1 MPQQQKNC
9 PRYSYPYSSTR
20 DYVRPEYCWDS
31 VAMVMCWGGKCVAC
45 GHELVEQA
53 QMVITSIPFLVLDV
67 VAGICAMGSER
78 SRKPLIA
85 LTQWQ
90 LEAEF
95 VAKIVPLERFAQ
107 GKSRASGDAIT
118 GSFSFSVC
126 ISSALSIYSDTARRR
141 RWQRRLNPFYIPA
154 VDNPRKQCKN
164 EASWR
169 WVSSDSGRFGAGN
182 EMNAALWKGERR

>member
-67 VAGICAMGSER
+67 VAGICAMGSKR

-95 VAKIVPLERFAQ
+95 VAKIVPPERFAQ
-107 GKSRASGDAIT
+107 GNRPTIEAADNTVVKVKSKRH
-118 GSFSFSVC
+118 
-126 ISSALSIYSDTARRR
+126 SSTETMATTAES
-141 RWQRRLNPFYIPA
+141 LLHPA